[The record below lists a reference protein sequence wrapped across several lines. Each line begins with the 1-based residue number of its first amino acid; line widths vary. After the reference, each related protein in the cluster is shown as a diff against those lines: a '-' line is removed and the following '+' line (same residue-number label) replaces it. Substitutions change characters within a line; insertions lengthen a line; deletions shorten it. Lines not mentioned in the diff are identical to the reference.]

1 MSNFDH
7 VDLSIFQQSTKFFSV
22 VLHTI
27 NLCPLLGGMLTLFE
41 KLCTPASRS
50 VLLRTGNYLNRTAT
64 VIAGIRWLRL
74 GGCRAAVASWL

>member
-1 MSNFDH
+1 MNNFDH

-41 KLCTPASRS
+41 KLCTPASRFS
-50 VLLRTGNYLNRTAT
+50 
-64 VIAGIRWLRL
+64 VIAHGQLFE
-74 GGCRAAVASWL
+74 